1 MNSNDYDAI
10 HAGGRA
16 LEEAFFAERDRQL
29 IESLQRKLTMEDKE
43 RILASAIGISEAR
56 LVSAITNIEAGIPI
70 NAAMALLPLVVVAW
84 SDGDVS
90 EKEREAIHKAVSE
103 LDIALDPTL
112 HQLFTKW
119 LETRPRSQ
127 AVAAW
132 KDYVKAISAVL
143 NFEDGN
149 RLERAIMGRAD
160 EVAHAA
166 GAILGFGNKLSSAE
180 QACLDDL
187 AGAFGRTA

>member
-1 MNSNDYDAI
+1 
-10 HAGGRA
+10 
-16 LEEAFFAERDRQL
+16 
-29 IESLQRKLTMEDKE
+29 
-43 RILASAIGISEAR
+43 
-56 LVSAITNIEAGIPI
+56 VSAITNIEAGIPI

-112 HQLFTKW
+112 HQVFTNW